1 MGKRVILA
9 SSSPRRKELLKTITE
24 NFEIIVSGCDETVDA
39 SLSPSETVMEL
50 AKRKGMAVYNE
61 TDCPQNA
68 LIIASDTVVALD
80 GTILGKPANKDE
92 AFHMLKSLSGRL
104 HHVYSGVCI
113 IDTDESGNVKTDV
126 FYEETAVSFMALS
139 DEEIDN
145 YVKSGEPYDKA
156 GGYGIQGLA
165 GKFITSINGDYYN
178 VVGLPLPSVYKK
190 IRDLI

>member
-50 AKRKGMAVYNE
+50 ANRKGMAVYNE
-61 TDCPQNA
+61 ADCPQNA

-80 GTILGKPANKDE
+80 GTILGKPADKDE

>member
-24 NFEIIVSGCDETVDA
+24 NFDIIVSGCDETVDA

-61 TDCPQNA
+61 ADCPQNA

-80 GTILGKPANKDE
+80 GTILGKPADKDE